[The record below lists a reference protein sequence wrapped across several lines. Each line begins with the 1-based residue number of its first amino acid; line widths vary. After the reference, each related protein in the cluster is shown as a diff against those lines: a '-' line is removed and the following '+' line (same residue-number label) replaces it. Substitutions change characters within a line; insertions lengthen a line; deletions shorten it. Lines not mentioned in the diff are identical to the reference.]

1 VVGDSI
7 LDRDVDGS
15 VTRVAPDAPAP
26 VVDVAS
32 TDERP
37 GGAALAALL
46 LHRQGAR
53 VTLATCLGDDA
64 AGARVRELLE
74 GVEVVTLGVPAATR
88 TVTRVRSGATT
99 LVRLDTPAPP
109 PDGALDAGGLAA
121 ALAGAD
127 AVLVADY
134 GRGVAAD
141 AGVRAALSAAG
152 RPLVWDPHPRG
163 PAPAPGTAVATPNRA
178 EVTALTSSPR
188 LDVAAGEL
196 RQAWDL
202 PALVATDG
210 ERGAVVVDDARP
222 PVFVPAPRAVA
233 GDACGA
239 GDRFAGTVA
248 LALAGGA
255 PLVDA
260 VGAAVHDVA
269 RWLASGGVTAESH
282 TLDRDHARPVGE
294 LNLRDVHDHGIVGGE
309 HRHEE
314 HDRGRSAASVRD
326 HARRVGSG
334 STLVATGGCFDVL
347 HAGHVA
353 SLEAAR
359 RLGDRLVV
367 LLNSDASVRRLKGP
381 SRPVNG
387 VADRRRVLE
396 SLACVDEVVV
406 FDEDDPRAA
415 LSRLR
420 PDIWAK
426 GGDYDVASL
435 PEAALLPEWGG
446 RVVLLPHLPDRSTT
460 RILDHARRSR
470 THRPS
475 QTREPQEASS

>member
-1 VVGDSI
+1 MSEPRIVVVGDSI

-26 VVDVAS
+26 VVDVED

-37 GGAALAALL
+37 GGAGLAALL
-46 LHRQGAR
+46 LAGQGAR

-64 AGARVRELLE
+64 AGARVRELLGAE
-74 GVEVVTLGVPAATR
+74 ATGVDVVTLATLPATR
-88 TVTRVRSGATT
+88 TVTRVRSGGTT
-99 LVRLDTPAPP
+99 LVRVDTPAHPAP
-109 PDGALDAGGLAA
+109 GALATEALAA

-134 GRGVAAD
+134 GRGVPAD
-141 AGVRAALSAAG
+141 DGVRAALAAASC
-152 RPLVWDPHPRG
+152 PVVWDPHPRG
-163 PAPAPGTAVATPNRA
+163 PAPVPGTAVATPNRA
-178 EVTALTSSPR
+178 EVTALTSGSTGAPA

-196 RQAWDL
+196 RRAWGL
-202 PALVATDG
+202 PALAATDG
-210 ERGAVVVDDARP
+210 DRGVVLATDAGP
-222 PVFVPAPRAVA
+222 PVFVPTPRAVA

-239 GDRFAGTVA
+239 GDRFAGAVA
-248 LALAGGA
+248 LALAGGDR
-255 PLVDA
+255 LVDA

-269 RWLASGGVTAESH
+269 TWLAGGGVHS
-282 TLDRDHARPVGE
+282 
-294 LNLRDVHDHGIVGGE
+294 LRA
-309 HRHEE
+309 
-314 HDRGRSAASVRD
+314 GRSGTV
-326 HARRVGSG
+326 
-334 STLVATGGCFDVL
+334 VATGGCFDVL

-460 RILDHARRSR
+460 RILDHARRSHPR
-470 THRPS
+470 TRNDS
-475 QTREPQEASS
+475 REPQEASS

>member
-1 VVGDSI
+1 VSEVRIVVVGDSI

-46 LHRQGAR
+46 LHRQGVR
-53 VTLATCLGDDA
+53 VALATCLGDDA
-64 AGARVRELLE
+64 AGARVRELLGADGT
-74 GVEVVTLGVPAATR
+74 GVDVVTLAALPATR
-88 TVTRVRSGATT
+88 TVTRVRSAGTT
-99 LVRLDTPAPP
+99 LVRVDTPAHPP
-109 PDGALDAGGLAA
+109 PGPLASDGLVAALD
-121 ALAGAD
+121 GAD

-141 AGVRAALSAAG
+141 EGVRAALSALSALSSLPG
-152 RPLVWDPHPRG
+152 KACPVVWDPHPRG
-163 PAPAPGTAVATPNRA
+163 PAPVPGTAVATPNRA
-178 EVTALTSSPR
+178 EVTALTSSPA

-196 RQAWDL
+196 RHAWGL
-202 PALVATDG
+202 PALAATDG
-210 ERGAVVVDDARP
+210 DSGVVLATDGGP
-222 PVFVPAPRAVA
+222 PVFVPTPRAVA

-239 GDRFAGTVA
+239 GDRFAGAVA
-248 LALAGGA
+248 LALAGGV

-269 RWLASGGVTAESH
+269 AWLSAGGVHS
-282 TLDRDHARPVGE
+282 
-294 LNLRDVHDHGIVGGE
+294 LRSE
-309 HRHEE
+309 
-314 HDRGRSAASVRD
+314 RSGTV
-326 HARRVGSG
+326 
-334 STLVATGGCFDVL
+334 VATGGCFDVL

-387 VADRRRVLE
+387 VEDRRRVLE

-435 PEAALLPEWGG
+435 PEATLLPEWGG

-460 RILDHARRSR
+460 RILDHARRNHSR
-470 THRPS
+470 AQRPS
-475 QTREPQEASS
+475 PAREHQEASS